1 MLSFIS
7 SLFGSSSNK
16 RADEYRV
23 WAQTEFGKDWRY
35 AYEHLLIHDI
45 PPVSYT
51 HLRAHET

>member
-35 AYEHLLIHDI
+35 GYEHLLIHDI
-45 PPVSYT
+45 PPKTVKGVIQ
-51 HLRAHET
+51 